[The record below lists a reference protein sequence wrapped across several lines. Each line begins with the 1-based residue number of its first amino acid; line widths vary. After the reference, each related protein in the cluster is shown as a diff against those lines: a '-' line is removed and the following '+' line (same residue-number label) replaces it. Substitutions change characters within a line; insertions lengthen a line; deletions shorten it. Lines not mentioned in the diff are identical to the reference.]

1 MDNSTFTGEHTM
13 NYLIARYLERT
24 EARIIHPV
32 LRVRTISPQALTF
45 TVLLSCLAAGPIA
58 ALSFII
64 YIPGLS

>member
-1 MDNSTFTGEHTM
+1 MIDEFVST
-13 NYLIARYLERT
+13 YLARA

-32 LRVRTISPQALTF
+32 LRVRTISPQALGF

>member
-1 MDNSTFTGEHTM
+1 MIDHYVST
-13 NYLIARYLERT
+13 YLART

-45 TVLLSCLAAGPIA
+45 TVLLSSLAGAGIA
-58 ALSFII
+58 ALSFIV

>member
-1 MDNSTFTGEHTM
+1 MIDEFVA
-13 NYLIARYLERT
+13 NYLARA
-24 EARIIHPV
+24 EARIISPV

-58 ALSFII
+58 ALSFIV